1 MIATTRPASR
11 IARPLRLVDEPQ
23 RRVLRVMPAGVAQ
36 RPDVPVGNPVRDE
49 AARQRGLGES
59 RHPGARRDPDVYQ
72 QLDARSLQHAD
83 EVANA
88 SAAVP
93 DRHEHGPVL
102 GADVGHQPVKQGLD
116 GPYAPSPR

>member
-1 MIATTRPASR
+1 
-11 IARPLRLVDEPQ
+11 
-23 RRVLRVMPAGVAQ
+23 MPAGVAQ
-36 RPDVPVGNPVRDE
+36 LPDVPVGNPVRDE
-49 AARQRGLGES
+49 AALQRGLGES

-88 SAAVP
+88 SAAVT
-93 DRHEHGPVL
+93 DRHEGQRAV
-102 GADVGHQPVKQGLD
+102 VGHQPVEQRLD

>member
-1 MIATTRPASR
+1 MTAAAQPVGRPGMGGSR
-11 IARPLRLVDEPQ
+11 
-23 RRVLRVMPAGVAQ
+23 RRVRA
-36 RPDVPVGNPVRDE
+36 PDD
-49 AARQRGLGES
+49 
-59 RHPGARRDPDVYQ
+59 PGARREPDVDQ